1 MKKIIMVA
9 ITLIASVSVF
19 GQSFTFKRCFSQIP
33 GLGSNFLKIEGEV
46 VITDTTINMTQNGI
60 KSNMSVV
67 TVVKG
72 LGTQQ
77 FKMKGNEDIDFRFTL
92 APNPNPSRNEDYLFT
107 METKDKFTNT
117 NTVTMYYLTS
127 KK

>member
-1 MKKIIMVA
+1 MIS
-9 ITLIASVSVF
+9 TSFASY

-46 VITDTTINMTQNGI
+46 VITDSTINMIQNGV

-67 TVVKG
+67 TIVKG
-72 LGTQQ
+72 MGTQQ

-127 KK
+127 MK